1 MPVPGGT
8 QSLTLGVTL
17 TVAPPQPITPSA
29 DQSWMVELDNLSPW
43 TLAVNISGQQYSLAP
58 GMAQMYTAR
67 SGPALVTV
75 TPTGPAPDTGTYT
88 IVSNWAVSPDSIPGT
103 FPVVV
108 APSLAGGNPN
118 PNGNVVVAEPIV
130 SGGSVNVP
138 IPAGYTAV
146 LIGLVNTGGVVAATV
161 NWGQPSIPVDS
172 LVFAK
177 NNTLTGYT
185 VGVLPVLGN
194 TLTVSILGPGSAF
207 LTVYGLVAPQLPPSQ
222 TVIDEQSQSLG
233 SMAQNEYYPA
243 VYGPG
248 RYRIW
253 ANSSQSSLVAVQRW
267 NGSAWHYID
276 QQAVGNTAANLAND
290 DYEFVAPW
298 DDWRVQVSNLTST
311 PATIFL
317 AVTGPF

>member
-1 MPVPGGT
+1 
-8 QSLTLGVTL
+8 
-17 TVAPPQPITPSA
+17 
-29 DQSWMVELDNLSPW
+29 MVELDNLSPW

-146 LIGLVNTGGVVAATV
+146 LIGLVNTGGVVVATV
-161 NWGQPSIPVDS
+161 NWGQPTLPVDS

-177 NNTLTGYT
+177 NNTLPGYT

-194 TLTVSILGPGSAF
+194 TLTVSLVGAGSAF
-207 LTVYGLVAPQLPPSQ
+207 LTVYGLVAPQDLPSQ
-222 TVIDEQSQSLG
+222 LLIDEQLQSIGG
-233 SMAQNEYYPA
+233 SSSVTYYPA
-243 VYGPG
+243 QYSPG
-248 RYRIW
+248 RYQLW
-253 ANSSQSSLVAVQRW
+253 GEMNEAATFAVQRW
-267 NGSAWHYID
+267 NGSAWHTVIQEMLGGTTID
-276 QQAVGNTAANLAND
+276 GNFPVVVG
-290 DYEFVAPW
+290 W
-298 DDWRVQVSNLTST
+298 DDWRVVITNSTATATNVSVT
-311 PATIFL
+311 
-317 AVTGPF
+317 VTGPF